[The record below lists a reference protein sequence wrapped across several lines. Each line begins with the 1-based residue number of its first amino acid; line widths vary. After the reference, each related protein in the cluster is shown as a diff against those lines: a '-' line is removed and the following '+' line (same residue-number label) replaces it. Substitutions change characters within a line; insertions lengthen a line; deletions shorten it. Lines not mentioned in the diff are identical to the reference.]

1 MSHDGIASQPSTTA
15 MSLARRR
22 RLPGTREAGKHQQPL
37 CCLLPRRRRHAL
49 LVPACKR
56 TGSQGSEAR
65 SSPMSKH
72 RRLQILGAL
81 AFSSRTKVDHDITF
95 DDAGEGSEATSR
107 RRSAV
112 QDSSLSGFASSI
124 LRRVRRAWFFGG
136 GDPSSTTVPPTEAPE
151 VTSTQSSPAQYTRS
165 SRNSDDDGFE
175 ASGDGVGDDED
186 AEDVSSTTH
195 SGAGYPSFDVDR
207 KFIGSPH
214 VPDGSGRPTKTT
226 HDEQPPAGSS
236 AMFRSSLRI
245 LNQPF
250 NTNLVRTDSEAFK
263 QLSAELKLSLGRALA
278 RYLRPP
284 HNVASVDVLRF
295 APAPETG
302 ALTVTCD
309 VKLPRADPRALQR
322 AIRSVLDGGRI
333 GRFLVSGS
341 ESTFTQLGV
350 PTPHPGGI
358 HCGALQFACDNNRRC
373 VETSRRCDGHRDCN
387 DGYDEENCVE
397 QGPEGP
403 PHHGFECK
411 PDQFVC
417 DGRRCLEKFQKCD
430 GRRDCVDETDEQ
442 DCPPRAVPPHHTDGF
457 QCSPDQFVCDGRR
470 CVHSAGKCDGRPD
483 CADGTDEQDC
493 PSREVTIHHEG
504 VQCGPNQFVCDG
516 RRCVDASSKCNG
528 HPDCADGTDEHD
540 CPSKEVTTHHEG
552 SHCGPNQFACDGL
565 RCVDLSGRC
574 DGHPDCADGTDERD
588 CPSREVPTHREGAH
602 CGPNQFVCDSRRCV
616 DASGKCDGHP
626 DCADGTDERDCP
638 SREVPTHHEGAH
650 CGPNQFVCD
659 SRRCVDASGKCDGRP
674 DCADGTDEHDCPSK
688 EVPTQHEGSHCGA
701 NQFVC
706 DGRRC
711 VDASGKCDGHPDC
724 ADGTDEHDC
733 PSSEVSPPH
742 GEGVQCE
749 HNQFICDGRRC
760 VDVSK
765 RCDGHPDCADG
776 ADENDCPSTEV
787 HPLHGDG
794 FQCGPHQFVCDH
806 RRCVDL
812 SRKCDSRP
820 DCLDGTDEHDCPSIE
835 AFPRHSEE
843 ILCGLDQFICD
854 GRRCIDTSRRCDG
867 HLDCADGTDELG
879 CPREGVPTHAPG
891 FQCRPDQFVCDGRR
905 CVDSSGRCDGKPDC
919 ADGTDEHDCPPRE
932 VHSLCGP
939 GHFICDDRRCVPLS
953 GKCNG
958 HRDCADG
965 SDEQGCAKEE
975 SDGGKEG
982 FQCGHHQFV
991 CDGRRCVDHSGKCDG
1006 RHDCADGSDER
1017 NCPGVPGGDKV
1028 MNASRSLC
1036 NSTEFRCRD
1045 GTCIPLSYVCDEE
1058 VDCKDGS
1065 DELCDIT
1072 RDCEPN
1078 QFKCDGG
1085 RKCVDSSRKCD
1096 GHYDCADRTDEEGCT
1111 PHPGGQSCRQG
1122 QFRCQNG
1129 ICIKME
1135 RRCDG
1140 YHDCQDRSDEL
1151 DCPGVCR
1158 PSEFRCH
1165 NGMCIPERARC
1176 DGRRDCPDG
1185 SDESQCAPS
1194 CRADQIRCHG
1204 GGCLSISRRCDGV
1217 SDCPKGE
1224 DELSCGNGHACRPH
1238 EHKCLSGHCIDSRHK
1253 CNRVKDCPDGD
1264 DEHNCIIDSKPC
1276 RENEFRC
1283 QDGTCMPDY
1292 LRCNGHSDCRD
1303 SSDEADCHKHNFPQK
1318 LRFQCGNGVSIPSSN
1333 VCDGEYDCLDAS
1345 DEFCE
1350 CKDGEFQCGSG
1361 KCIDI
1366 RKKCDRRVDCED
1378 FSDEANCECQDSE
1391 FRCGDG
1397 KCIEGR
1403 RRCDGTADCRDYS
1416 DETSCACKDNEFR
1429 CGDGSCIDVR
1439 RKCDGTADCR
1449 DYSDERNCSCKA
1461 NEFRCGDGACIDKSR
1476 QCDRTPDC
1484 RDHSDEYNCPIPGCS
1499 ALQFRCGDGRCIDI
1513 SRKCDGRVDC
1523 PDFSDE
1529 ANCVSDACQSDEFKC
1544 KSGEC
1549 IRLSGKCNRRR
1560 DCADGSD
1567 EENCCTADEFQCRT
1581 GECIAK
1587 SHRCDGQYTC
1597 RDGSDELECKSH
1609 LCRPSQFRCQS
1620 GLCINRDEFC
1630 DGVPHCP
1637 DRSDELNCWTC
1648 QPGQYVCA
1656 NAQCI
1661 ERSQRCD
1668 GRFDCTDFS
1677 DEADCAPDAGV
1688 NIKVYPERQTIRQ
1701 GQEVVFRCRDEG
1713 TRRSQVKWTRSDDSP
1728 LPPQSTDARG
1738 RLTMPN
1744 VQPDHGG
1751 VYLCKAVGVPAST
1764 SGAQRAAF
1772 LTVQPYTPP
1781 TPKPDRPLGACKHD
1795 EATCQNGKC
1804 VPRKYVC
1811 DGDYDCDDGSDENNC
1826 AQPSLCEPN
1835 EMQCDNK
1842 KCILKVYLCDGDD
1855 DCGDGTD
1862 ERSCRDNIPGSPC
1875 RMGEY
1880 QCLSGD
1886 QCIPKSFH
1894 CDGEFDC
1901 QDKSDEIGCSPP
1913 TITQS
1918 PPDVVNAMEG
1928 ETVNITCR
1936 AIGNPVPL
1944 INWRLNWGHIPPRPR
1959 VTTTSDGGFGTVTI
1973 RDVRQS
1979 DQGAWSCE
1987 AINSKQS
1994 VLATPD
2000 AILVVKSKGVCH
2012 PPLFNDKAQSSSE
2025 CLRCFCFGVSQ
2036 TCHSSSLNK
2045 ITIPLANEVSVATM
2059 SILPDGSYMD
2069 VTEKFRPNQNA
2080 VHSNPANREFKIDSQ
2095 VKTSEAPVHYYW
2107 SLPAEFLGNQINS
2120 YGGQLKYTFRYQAS
2134 SRPVQA
2140 ADIIIRGNGITLYHT
2155 LRQSYGPLRDNT
2167 IEVQFVEGE
2176 WHKDARHSAIGSPD
2190 TATRED
2196 IMLVLQNVEGIFIRA
2211 SFDSEL
2217 AESSVHGLEMDSAS
2231 YSSPKNP
2238 PASFVEQ
2245 CSCPTGYTG
2254 NSCENCGPG
2263 YIRRRSGPY
2272 LGECVQG
2279 VLPCNC
2285 NGHSN
2290 SCDQQTGRCLNCQHN
2305 TDGPSCETCKRG
2317 FYGDARRGTPT
2328 DCQPCPCPMV
2338 DVPGQFSPTCVLEAD
2353 GQVTC
2358 NSCPIGFEGRRCER
2372 CAPGYERYP
2381 PGSVDGSCHLKE
2393 CEPGQFQCGDGS
2405 CIDFRRRCDGHYD
2418 CNDYTDEQNC
2428 GAPQCDTAGSLS
2440 PQRSPS
2446 TGLCQCKPLVTG
2458 ASCDQCKANSFHL
2471 HPSSPLGCV
2480 ECFCMGITKSCS
2492 SSFYHREQEVLRF
2505 STSTEGVHLTT
2516 LDRAATIDRGLKL
2529 DPRSKELV
2537 YQDFTSH
2544 PRQSYYWQL
2553 PQRFLGDKV
2562 TSYGG
2567 FLNYTIRSG
2576 GTDRQSRSPDV
2587 QITGNKIIL
2596 IYRHPERLKLRFPQT
2611 VSIPMY
2617 ETSWIRADGLP
2628 ATREHFLM
2636 VLADLSSILVKA
2648 TLSEETDTASLVE
2661 ASLDI
2666 AVEYPTGQ
2674 ALAHAV
2680 EHCRCPIGYKGL
2692 SCEDCDAGY
2701 TRSGAGLYLGLCVPC
2716 FCNGHSSDCDPETGA
2731 CSNCQHNTQGEY
2743 CEECL
2748 PGFIGDATGGTPS
2761 DCEAVLVP
2769 SCRCDNRGSTR
2780 QECDARDNCPCKSN
2794 VQGKNCNRCKE
2805 GYFNLEASNQEGCSR
2820 CFCFGVTEQC
2830 SSSSYYRSEVKMLLQ
2845 DLRDPYAHNFQ
2856 LSNRYHSNIVTETII
2871 VNPSNN
2877 EVSYT
2882 AFPRDPAEKETLFW
2896 SLPAQFLG
2904 NKLTS
2909 YGGLLRYTQRF
2920 TADSD
2925 GETYSDADIQIT
2937 GNGVTI
2943 FYVNIP
2949 PLPPSETR
2957 TFEVTLREDKWQRVD
2972 SRGPTLAT
2980 REDIMKVLANVE
2992 VLLIR
2997 ASFNSRMHSS
3007 SLSDVSLST
3016 AVPLRSTG
3024 HAVAIEVEQCICPP
3038 GYNGLSCEE
3047 CAPGYIRDVSGPGL
3061 GRCTRCRCNGHS
3073 ESCDAATGNCVRCR
3087 HNTVGDYCQRCA
3099 DGFYGDATRGT
3110 PEDCKPCPCPHTM
3123 PSNQFSPTC
3132 FLDTDNKPTCNA
3144 CPPGY
3149 TGRNCEQCSP
3159 GYSGNPLQLGG
3170 RCEPSGGTTAPS
3182 LPTVSITPKN
3192 LEASLGASTS
3202 LTCSVSGPPLPVR
3215 FDWIH
3220 GTAPI
3225 NASSGLVIESV
3236 SSKISRLL
3244 VPALQTEHS
3253 GTYTCR
3259 AVWPTRSFQEVAF
3272 VHVWGGGGQSM
3283 RVQVEQPRIQRVPV
3297 GSTVT
3302 IRCTGYSQSKAP
3314 FSLVWTKES
3323 GSLPLRATEA
3333 SGILT
3338 VPDVRVEDN
3347 GTYVCT
3353 GSDVSSVAQDK
3364 AVLLVDGLDQKSA
3377 PRARIE
3383 PHFQEVNVGQPVEF
3397 RCLADGF
3404 PEPTVKWSGGR
3415 NGMVNPESTFIDG
3428 VFRIPAAR
3436 KSDEAEYFC
3445 TASNAMGTDNIRTVL
3460 FVKGDDSGAGEGP
3473 HLTIHP
3479 TSLEARKGETVRFDC
3494 RASGRPT
3501 PNITWSFS
3509 GGPMPDNANQ
3519 VGGVLTL
3526 LNVDEQNQGSYMC
3539 IASNRYGTAQGQA
3552 PLQLTTRRNIPSVHI
3567 EPERQT
3573 VRQGEDAKL
3582 RCIATGTPTPV
3593 IKFAKVGSN
3602 FTHRHIVQ
3610 DDTLTIEQTVV
3621 QDRGHYICLAENREG
3636 IARATAVLEV
3646 DRREVPLVEIYP
3658 KNIPPLHHGDTA
3670 FLQCRPIAGIPTPTV
3685 EWTRADGSPF
3695 TPSTELTGP
3704 GIIRFT
3710 KFSKGEEGTYVCSA
3724 ENAMGKVTAQ
3734 TTLKMQGTPFVRIL
3748 QQNPYAVRV
3757 GDQIRLDCIAEGDPK
3772 PAVTW
3777 ERIGQPITTYSNVD
3791 ELQGGTTT
3799 LFIRRVAPS
3808 DSGIYVCKATNY
3820 GGASE
3825 ERIEVSVEGN
3835 RHPHSIP
3842 RLVADDR
3849 VVTASLGKRA
3859 ELRCHIEGTSRPIQI
3874 VWSKV
3879 LPDGNL
3885 AELPSDNGIVHF
3897 ERVQASD
3904 AGVYACQGKE
3914 DGSAILD
3921 TRVTLALV
3929 APPRIQLNPT
3939 QQTVRP
3945 GHHVRIQC
3953 SAIGEPPITYHW
3965 SRQGGQLP
3973 PSTVQRDGILEF
3985 RGISV
3990 TDAGRYICTAANA
4003 AGEAEGVA
4011 DVRVTE
4017 GVEIGSLR
4025 KEETAFVGSN
4035 IELRCPLT
4043 GSPERIEW
4051 TKDAHALPPNAREV
4065 NGELWIKDVQ
4075 QSNEGRYICNAMTGD
4090 RLISRDFVILHVRD
4104 VPSVSVRIR
4113 ANKEVVHMGDSLD
4126 LHCVVTGDGAASVKW
4141 TKLAADDRFAE
4152 NVRVHGAFLSVNGV
4166 RPENGGVY
4174 RCSID
4179 SPAGTLNDDYV
4190 LAIEETPTVPPNE
4203 VETRTIP
4210 YGSTVVLDCRHNLEP
4225 PVAYSWTRDN
4235 GDVPHKAL
4243 PRDSTLVVPDV
4254 RASDAGTYICTAKNE
4269 RTTLEVPTILVV
4281 TGLLPRFT
4289 QAPLS
4294 YMKLPTIVNAYM
4306 GFEVQITFKP
4316 EKDHGLL
4323 LYNGQQED
4331 GSGDFISVGLTNGYV
4346 EFRFELGSGVGYLR
4360 SHRPVQMDTW
4370 HTVQISREK
4379 KDAKLNVDDQSEVT
4393 GTSQGRMMGLDLTQ
4407 PLFVGSVPSFDKIS
4421 RDNGYNI
4428 GFVGCV
4434 SEIKFGSR
4442 TLDLVKDSEQ
4452 VGTTPCETCSLNP
4465 CLHDGVC
4472 QEAPTEAGYRCICPP
4487 GFSGRD
4493 CEKVGEACYPGICG
4507 EGRCV
4512 NRPTGGLDCY
4522 CPFGRTGLR
4531 CEKEVSI
4538 VEPAFADDA
4547 FVAYP
4552 TPKSS
4557 QSSLKVNMKI
4567 KPNNLDDCLLV
4578 YCAQYPDQ
4586 KGDFTSIGIHNGSVE
4601 FRFDTGSGPAIIR
4614 HPERLRANEWITLSA
4629 SRHAQNGELVVN
4641 DGHRE
4646 VGRSPGHTQ
4655 GVNLNTPMYVGGVD
4669 KTKVKVHP
4677 DAGVSHGFE
4686 GCVAH
4691 IEVNDASVDL
4701 IGAVVDAANVDDCGG
4716 RAPCEKNPCQNHGI
4730 CRERGPKAD
4739 DFECFCK
4746 AGYSGR
4752 TCENQDDFCLKI
4764 NPCHNNAECVGL
4776 ANSYRCNCPK
4786 GYKGPNC
4793 ETETTFD
4800 ECASFHGDGWVA
4812 LSRDRLAH
4820 TASNVSEV
4828 IRLSFLAKDRDGILL
4843 FQGQPRGIDA
4853 KGQDYLSLAL
4863 VNGYLEFSYEMGSG
4877 PAEIVSGERVDDGQ
4891 LHAVE
4896 LRRTGKWGSLK
4907 IDNKEVHGES
4917 LGLLVM
4923 LNTKSD
4929 IFIGGAPE
4937 PREMTAER
4945 YHKGF
4950 VGSILNVQI
4959 QDSGVLNL
4967 YDDSISSANADQCEE
4982 HVGSGDYFMHF
4993 GTSNK

>member
-1 MSHDGIASQPSTTA
+1 MASHR
-15 MSLARRR
+15 SLLLA
-22 RLPGTREAGKHQQPL
+22 LCLFAAVACLAPGKQ
-37 CCLLPRRRRHAL
+37 
-49 LVPACKR
+49 
-56 TGSQGSEAR
+56 
-65 SSPMSKH
+65 
-72 RRLQILGAL
+72 
-81 AFSSRTKVDHDITF
+81 VDPDITF
-95 DDAGEGSEATSR
+95 DDVGDHDDHEATFR
-107 RRSAV
+107 RRSAGP
-112 QDSSLSGFASSI
+112 DSGLSGFASSI
-124 LRRVRRAWFFGG
+124 LRRVRRAWLFGFG
-136 GDPSSTTVPPTEAPE
+136 AGQTKTASSPDAPGESSTPV
-151 VTSTQSSPAQYTRS
+151 VQSTTTPQYTTRRF
-165 SRNSDDDGFE
+165 SRQLDDDFE
-175 ASGDGVGDDED
+175 YPGSGDGNGDDED
-186 AEDVSSTTH
+186 QEDVSSATH
-195 SGAGYPSFDVDR
+195 SGAGYPS
-207 KFIGSPH
+207 S
-214 VPDGSGRPTKTT
+214 DGDSGRPPVLDGRPTKTT
-226 HDEQPPAGSS
+226 HAQLPPVGSS
-236 AMFRSSLRI
+236 PMFRSSVLI

-250 NTNLVRTDSEAFK
+250 DANLVRQESEAFK
-263 QLSAELKLSLGRALA
+263 QLSGEFELMLSQSLA
-278 RYLRPP
+278 RLLRPP
-284 HNVASVDVLRF
+284 HNVASVQVLRF
-295 APAPETG
+295 APAAQPG

-309 VKLPRADPRALQR
+309 IKLPRADPKELQR
-322 AIRSVLDGGRI
+322 AIRSVLDGGRL
-333 GRFLVSGS
+333 GNFELSS
-341 ESTFTQLGV
+341 QHSTFTQLGV

-358 HCGALQFACDNNRRC
+358 HCGADMFACDDNRRC
-373 VETSRRCDGHRDCN
+373 VEMSRRCDGHRDCN
-387 DGYDEENCVE
+387 DGYDEENCVHPSS
-397 QGPEGP
+397 QGTQ
-403 PHHGFECK
+403 HHGFQCK
-411 PDQFVC
+411 PDQFLC
-417 DGRRCLEKFQKCD
+417 DGRRCIEKSQLCN
-430 GRRDCVDETDEQ
+430 GQRDCFDETDEQ
-442 DCPPRAVPPHHTDGF
+442 DCSSREVPLHHTDGF
-457 QCSPDQFVCDGRR
+457 QCSSDQFACDGHRCVPSASKCNGRLECADGTDEQDCQSGEVPTHEVHCGPNQFLCDGRR
-470 CVHSAGKCDGRPD
+470 CVNASGKCDGRRD

-493 PSREVTIHHEG
+493 
-504 VQCGPNQFVCDG
+504 Q
-516 RRCVDASSKCNG
+516 
-528 HPDCADGTDEHD
+528 
-540 CPSKEVTTHHEG
+540 
-552 SHCGPNQFACDGL
+552 
-565 RCVDLSGRC
+565 SG
-574 DGHPDCADGTDERD
+574 
-588 CPSREVPTHREGAH
+588 EVPT
-602 CGPNQFVCDSRRCV
+602 
-616 DASGKCDGHP
+616 
-626 DCADGTDERDCP
+626 
-638 SREVPTHHEGAH
+638 HEGAH
-650 CGPNQFVCD
+650 CGPNQFLCD
-659 SRRCVDASGKCDGRP
+659 GRRCVNASGKCDGRRDCADGTDEQDCQSGEVPTHEGAHCGPNQFLCDGRRCVGASGKCDGRP
-674 DCADGTDEHDCPSK
+674 DCADGTDEHDCPTS
-688 EVPTQHEGSHCGA
+688 EVPSLCAPGH
-701 NQFVC
+701 FVC
-706 DGRRC
+706 D
-711 VDASGKCDGHPDC
+711 S
-724 ADGTDEHDC
+724 
-733 PSSEVSPPH
+733 
-742 GEGVQCE
+742 
-749 HNQFICDGRRC
+749 
-760 VDVSK
+760 
-765 RCDGHPDCADG
+765 
-776 ADENDCPSTEV
+776 
-787 HPLHGDG
+787 
-794 FQCGPHQFVCDH
+794 
-806 RRCVDL
+806 
-812 SRKCDSRP
+812 
-820 DCLDGTDEHDCPSIE
+820 
-835 AFPRHSEE
+835 
-843 ILCGLDQFICD
+843 
-854 GRRCIDTSRRCDG
+854 
-867 HLDCADGTDELG
+867 
-879 CPREGVPTHAPG
+879 
-891 FQCRPDQFVCDGRR
+891 
-905 CVDSSGRCDGKPDC
+905 
-919 ADGTDEHDCPPRE
+919 
-932 VHSLCGP
+932 
-939 GHFICDDRRCVPLS
+939 RRCVPLS

-965 SDEQGCAKEE
+965 SDEQDCAKQ
-975 SDGGKEG
+975 DGGSH
-982 FQCGHHQFV
+982 CGPHQFV
-991 CDGRRCVDHSGKCDG
+991 CDGRRCVDKDRKCDG
-1006 RHDCADGSDER
+1006 RPDCSDESDER
-1017 NCPGVPGGDKV
+1017 DCPGADKV
-1028 MNASRSLC
+1028 LSASGSLC
-1036 NSTEFRCRD
+1036 NSTMFRCGD
-1045 GTCIPLSYVCDEE
+1045 GTCIPLSYACDEE
-1058 VDCKDGS
+1058 VDCNDGS
-1065 DELCDIT
+1065 DERCDECQP
-1072 RDCEPN
+1072 D

-1085 RKCVDSSRKCD
+1085 RTCVDSARRCD
-1096 GHYDCADRTDEEGCT
+1096 GHYDCADRTDEQGCP
-1111 PHPGGQSCRQG
+1111 PHQPGGQSPPAVDDCTADEFRCSSGKCIAQALVCNGRRDCTDNSDESDCPCRQG
-1122 QFRCQNG
+1122 QFRCGNG
-1129 ICIKME
+1129 NCIKMA

-1151 DCPGVCR
+1151 DCPNVCR
-1158 PSEFRCH
+1158 PGQFRCH
-1165 NGMCIPERARC
+1165 SGTCISERARC

-1185 SDESQCAPS
+1185 SDESQCAHS
-1194 CRADQIRCHG
+1194 CRADQIRCQG
-1204 GGCLSISRRCDGV
+1204 GGCLSVSRRCDGV
-1217 SDCPKGE
+1217 SDCPNGE
-1224 DELSCGNGHACRPH
+1224 DELSCGNGHVCQSH
-1238 EHKCLSGHCIDSRHK
+1238 EYKCSSGHCIDSRQK
-1253 CNRVKDCPDGD
+1253 CNQIKDCPDGD
-1264 DEHNCIIDSKPC
+1264 DEDNCVVDIQPC
-1276 RENEFRC
+1276 RKHEFQC
-1283 QDGTCMPDY
+1283 QDGTCLPDH
-1292 LRCNGHSDCRD
+1292 LRCNGRSECRD
-1303 SSDEADCHKHNFPQK
+1303 SSDEENCHQKTSASQKQCNVLGFLCLADN
-1318 LRFQCGNGVSIPSSN
+1318 QCIYPSN
-1333 VCDGEYDCLDAS
+1333 VCDGEYDCSDGADEQCDQKTSAS
-1345 DEFCE
+1345 LKQCNVLGFLCLADNQCIYPSNVCDGEYDCSDGADEQCE
-1350 CKDGEFQCGSG
+1350 CKENEFQCGNG

-1366 RKKCDRRVDCED
+1366 QKKCDRRVDCHD
-1378 FSDEANCECQDSE
+1378 FSDEANCECQDDE

-1449 DYSDERNCSCKA
+1449 DYADERNCSCKA

-1484 RDHSDEYNCPIPGCS
+1484 RDHTDEHNCPISGCPPS
-1499 ALQFRCGDGRCIDI
+1499 QFRCGDGRCIDI
-1513 SRKCDGRVDC
+1513 SRKCDDRVDC

-1529 ANCVSDACQSDEFKC
+1529 ANCVSDACRADEFKC
-1544 KSGEC
+1544 KSGQC
-1549 IRLSGKCNRRR
+1549 IRLSGKCNRRK
-1560 DCADGSD
+1560 DCYDGSD
-1567 EENCCTADEFQCRT
+1567 EEDCCTAEEFQCRS
-1581 GECIAK
+1581 GECVSR
-1587 SHRCDGQYTC
+1587 SHRCDGQYQCT
-1597 RDGSDELECKSH
+1597 DGSDELECRGCGHSEFGCGDGKCVEDLLRCDGYYDCEDFSDEQNCESH

-1620 GLCINRDEFC
+1620 GLCIDRDEYC

-1648 QPGQYVCA
+1648 HPGQYVCA

-1677 DEADCAPDAGV
+1677 DEADCDPDAGV
-1688 NIKVYPERQTIRQ
+1688 NIKVYPERQTIKQ

-1713 TRRSQVKWTRSDDSP
+1713 TRRSQVKWTRPDDSP

-1744 VQPDHGG
+1744 VQLEHGG
-1751 VYLCKAVGVPAST
+1751 VYLCKAVGVQAST
-1764 SGAQRAAF
+1764 SGAQKAAF

-1781 TPKPDRPLGACKHD
+1781 TPKLERPLGACKHD

-1811 DGDYDCDDGSDENNC
+1811 DGDYDCDDGSDEKNC

-1880 QCLSGD
+1880 QCRSGD

-1918 PPDVVNAMEG
+1918 PPEVVNAMEG

-1959 VTTTSDGGFGTVTI
+1959 VSTTSDDGFGTVTI
-1973 RDVRQS
+1973 RDVRLS

-2000 AILVVKSKGVCH
+2000 AILVVKNKGVCH
-2012 PPLFNDKAQSSSE
+2012 PPLFNDKAQTSSE

-2080 VHSNPANREFKIDSQ
+2080 VRSNPASREFKIDSQ

-2120 YGGQLKYTFRYQAS
+2120 YGGHLKYAFRYQAS

-2155 LRQSYGPLRDNT
+2155 LKQSYGPLRDNS
-2167 IEVQFVEGE
+2167 IEVPFVEGE

-2196 IMLVLQNVEGIFIRA
+2196 IMLVLQNVEGIFVRA

-2217 AESSVHGLEMDSAS
+2217 AESSIHGLEMDSAS

-2238 PASFVEQ
+2238 PASSVEQ
-2245 CSCPTGYTG
+2245 CACPTGYTG
-2254 NSCENCGPG
+2254 NSCENCAPG

-2305 TDGPSCETCKRG
+2305 TDGPSCEMCKRG
-2317 FYGDARRGTPT
+2317 FYGDARRGTPS

-2393 CEPGQFQCGDGS
+2393 CDPGQFQCGDGS
-2405 CIDFRRRCDGHYD
+2405 CINYRRRCDGHYD
-2418 CNDYTDEQNC
+2418 CNDYTDEQNCACGYNQFRCPDGTCLSVHKRCDGKADCIDMSDESNC

-2480 ECFCMGITKSCS
+2480 ECFCMGITKSCT

-2516 LDRAATIDRGLKL
+2516 LDRATTIDRGLKL

-2537 YQDFTSH
+2537 YQDFASH

-2567 FLNYTIRSG
+2567 LLNYTIRSD

-2617 ETSWIRADGLP
+2617 ESSWIRADGLP

-2674 ALAHAV
+2674 ALANAV

-2780 QECDARDNCPCKSN
+2780 QECDARDNCPCKNN

-2805 GYFNLEASNQEGCSR
+2805 GYFNLEASNPEGCSR

-2830 SSSSYYRSEVKMLLQ
+2830 SSSSYYRSEVRMLLQ

-2856 LSNRYHSNIVTETII
+2856 LSNRYHSNIITDTIV

-2877 EVSYT
+2877 EVSYSS
-2882 AFPRDPAEKETLFW
+2882 FPRDPAEKETLFW

-2904 NKLTS
+2904 NKLAS
-2909 YGGLLRYTQRF
+2909 YGGGLRYTQRF

-2925 GETYSDADIQIT
+2925 GETYSDADVQIT

-2949 PLPPSETR
+2949 PLPPSEMR
-2957 TFEVTLREDKWQRVD
+2957 TFEILLREDKWQRVD
-2972 SRGPTLAT
+2972 SRGPTVAT

-2997 ASFNSRMHSS
+2997 ASFSSRMRSS

-3016 AVPLRSTG
+3016 AVPLRSAG
-3024 HAVAIEVEQCICPP
+3024 HAVAVEVEQCICPP

-3073 ESCDAATGNCVRCR
+3073 ESCDAASGNCVRCR

-3149 TGRNCEQCSP
+3149 TGRNCEQCAP

-3182 LPTVSITPKN
+3182 SVSTVSIIPKS
-3192 LEASLGASTS
+3192 LEASLGTS
-3202 LTCSVSGPPLPVR
+3202 ATLTCSVSGPRLPMR

-3220 GTAPI
+3220 GTTPV
-3225 NASSGLVIESV
+3225 NASAGWVIQSV
-3236 SSKISRLL
+3236 SSQISSLSVL
-3244 VPALQTEHS
+3244 ALSTEHN

-3272 VHVWGGGGQSM
+3272 IHVRGGGGQSM
-3283 RVQVEQPRIQRVPV
+3283 KVQVEQPRIQRVPV

-3314 FSLVWTKES
+3314 FSLVWTKEF

-3364 AVLLVDGLDQKSA
+3364 AILLVDGLDQKSA

-3383 PHFQEVNVGQPVEF
+3383 PHFQEVNVGEPVEF

-3404 PEPTVKWSGGR
+3404 PKPTVAWSGGR
-3415 NGMVNPESTFIDG
+3415 NGNLNPEHTIIDG

-3445 TASNAMGTDNIRTVL
+3445 TASNEMGTDNIRTVL
-3460 FVKGDDSGAGEGP
+3460 FVKGETMAAIVSEDDSGAGEGP
-3473 HLTIHP
+3473 HLTIQP
-3479 TSLEARKGETVRFDC
+3479 TSIEARKGETVHLEC

-3509 GGPMPDNANQ
+3509 GGPMPDNVNQ
-3519 VGGVLTL
+3519 VGGRLTM

-3539 IASNRYGTAQGQA
+3539 VASNHYGTAQGQA

-3602 FTHRHIVQ
+3602 LTHRHIVE
-3610 DDTLTIEQTVV
+3610 DYILTIEQTVV

-3658 KNIPPLHHGDTA
+3658 KHIPPLHHGDTA
-3670 FLQCRPIAGIPTPTV
+3670 FLQCRPTAGIPTPTV

-3695 TPSTELTGP
+3695 TPSTELAGP

-3710 KFSKGEEGTYVCSA
+3710 RFSKDEEGTYVCSA

-3734 TTLKMQGTPFVRIL
+3734 TVLKLQGSPFVRIL

-3757 GDQIRLDCIAEGDPK
+3757 GDQIRLDCIAEGDPR
-3772 PAVTW
+3772 PTVTW
-3777 ERIGQPITTYSNVD
+3777 ERIGQPITTYSNIE

-3808 DSGIYVCKATNY
+3808 DSGIYVCKAANH
-3820 GGASE
+3820 GGLSE
-3825 ERIEVSVEGN
+3825 ERIEVTVEGN
-3835 RHPHSIP
+3835 RHSHSIP
-3842 RLVADDR
+3842 RLVADDK
-3849 VVTASLGKRA
+3849 VVTASIGKSA
-3859 ELRCHIEGTSRPIQI
+3859 ELRCHIEGTSRALQI

-3885 AELPSDNGIVHF
+3885 GEVPSDNGIVHF

-3914 DGSAILD
+3914 DGATILD

-3929 APPRIQLNPT
+3929 GVWSKAPPRIQLNPT

-3945 GHHVRIQC
+3945 GHHVYIQC

-3965 SRQGGQLP
+3965 TRQGGQLP
-3973 PSTVQRDGILEF
+3973 PSTVHRDGLLEF
-3985 RGISV
+3985 RGISI

-4003 AGEAEGVA
+4003 AGQAEGVA

-4043 GSPERIEW
+4043 GSPERIQW
-4051 TKDAHALPPNAREV
+4051 TKDTHAFLPPNAREV

-4090 RLISRDFVILHVRD
+4090 RLISRDYVILHVRD
-4104 VPSVSVRIR
+4104 VPSISVRIR

-4126 LHCVVTGDGAASVKW
+4126 LHCVVTGDGATSVKW
-4141 TKLAADDRFAE
+4141 TKLAADDHFAE
-4152 NVRVHGAFLSVNGV
+4152 NVRVRGAVLSVNGV

-4235 GDVPHKAL
+4235 GDIPHKAL

-4254 RASDAGTYICTAKNE
+4254 RASDAGTYICTAKSE

-4316 EKDHGLL
+4316 EQDHGLL

-4331 GSGDFISVGLTNGYV
+4331 GSGDFISVGLTKGYV

-4360 SHRPVQMDTW
+4360 SHQPVQMDTW
-4370 HTVQISREK
+4370 HTVQISRTK
-4379 KDAKLNVDDQSEVT
+4379 KDAKLTVDDQSEVT

-4512 NRPTGGLDCY
+4512 NRPSGGFDCY

-4547 FVAYP
+4547 FAAYP
-4552 TPKSS
+4552 TPKNS

-4586 KGDFTSIGIHNGSVE
+4586 KGDFTSIGIRNGSVE

-4646 VGRSPGHTQ
+4646 MGRSPGHTQ

-4669 KTKVKVHP
+4669 KTKVKVNP

-4691 IEVNDASVDL
+4691 IEVNDVSVDL
-4701 IGAVVDAANVDDCGG
+4701 VGAVVDAANVDDCGG

-4746 AGYSGR
+4746 AGFSGR
-4752 TCENQDDFCLKI
+4752 TCENQDDFCQKI
-4764 NPCHNNAECVGL
+4764 NPCQNNAECVGL

-4793 ETETTFD
+4793 ESETIFD
-4800 ECASFHGDGWVA
+4800 ECADFHGDGWIA
-4812 LSRDRLAH
+4812 LSRDRLTHA
-4820 TASNVSEV
+4820 ASNVSEV
-4828 IRLSFLAKDRDGILL
+4828 IRLSFLTKHHEGLLL
-4843 FQGQPRGIDA
+4843 FQGQPRGVDA
-4853 KGQDYLSLAL
+4853 KGQDYISLGL
-4863 VNGYLEFSYEMGSG
+4863 KNGYLEFSYEMGGG
-4877 PAEIVSGERVDDGQ
+4877 PAEIVSEERVDDGRM
-4891 LHAVE
+4891 HTVE
-4896 LRRTGKWGSLK
+4896 LRRTGKRGTLK
-4907 IDNKEVHGES
+4907 VDTKEVHGES

-4945 YHKGF
+4945 YLKGF
-4950 VGSILNVQI
+4950 TGSIMNVQI
-4959 QDSGVLNL
+4959 QDSGVLSL
-4967 YDDSISSANADQCEE
+4967 YSDSISSANADQCED
-4982 HVGSGDYFMHF
+4982 HVGSGDYFVHF

>member
-1 MSHDGIASQPSTTA
+1 MASHR
-15 MSLARRR
+15 SLLLA
-22 RLPGTREAGKHQQPL
+22 LCLFAAVACLAPGKQ
-37 CCLLPRRRRHAL
+37 
-49 LVPACKR
+49 
-56 TGSQGSEAR
+56 
-65 SSPMSKH
+65 
-72 RRLQILGAL
+72 
-81 AFSSRTKVDHDITF
+81 VDPDITF
-95 DDAGEGSEATSR
+95 DDVGDHDDHEATFR
-107 RRSAV
+107 RRSAGP
-112 QDSSLSGFASSI
+112 DSGLSGFASSI
-124 LRRVRRAWFFGG
+124 LRRVRRAWLFGFG
-136 GDPSSTTVPPTEAPE
+136 AGQTKTASSPDAPGESSTPV
-151 VTSTQSSPAQYTRS
+151 VQSTTTPQYTTRRF
-165 SRNSDDDGFE
+165 SRQLDDDFE
-175 ASGDGVGDDED
+175 YPGSGDGNGDDED
-186 AEDVSSTTH
+186 QEDVSSATH
-195 SGAGYPSFDVDR
+195 SGAGYPS
-207 KFIGSPH
+207 S
-214 VPDGSGRPTKTT
+214 DGDSGRPPVLDGRPTKTT
-226 HDEQPPAGSS
+226 HAQLPPVGSS
-236 AMFRSSLRI
+236 PMFRSSVLI

-250 NTNLVRTDSEAFK
+250 DANLVRQESEAFK
-263 QLSAELKLSLGRALA
+263 QLSGEFELMLSQSLA
-278 RYLRPP
+278 RLLRPP
-284 HNVASVDVLRF
+284 HNVASVQVLRF
-295 APAPETG
+295 APAAQPG

-309 VKLPRADPRALQR
+309 IKLPRADPKELQR
-322 AIRSVLDGGRI
+322 AIRSVLDGGRL
-333 GRFLVSGS
+333 GNFELSS
-341 ESTFTQLGV
+341 QHSTFTQLGV

-358 HCGALQFACDNNRRC
+358 HCGADMFACDDNRRC
-373 VETSRRCDGHRDCN
+373 VEMSRRCDGHRDCN
-387 DGYDEENCVE
+387 DGYDEENCVHPSS
-397 QGPEGP
+397 QGTQ
-403 PHHGFECK
+403 HHGFQCK
-411 PDQFVC
+411 PDQFLC
-417 DGRRCLEKFQKCD
+417 DGRRCIEKSQLCN
-430 GRRDCVDETDEQ
+430 GQRDCFDETDEQ
-442 DCPPRAVPPHHTDGF
+442 DCSSREVPLHHTDGF
-457 QCSPDQFVCDGRR
+457 QCSSDQFACDGHRCVPSASKCNGRLECADGTDEQDCQSGEVPTHEVHCGPNQFLCDGRR
-470 CVHSAGKCDGRPD
+470 CVNASGKCDGRRD

-493 PSREVTIHHEG
+493 
-504 VQCGPNQFVCDG
+504 Q
-516 RRCVDASSKCNG
+516 
-528 HPDCADGTDEHD
+528 
-540 CPSKEVTTHHEG
+540 
-552 SHCGPNQFACDGL
+552 
-565 RCVDLSGRC
+565 SG
-574 DGHPDCADGTDERD
+574 
-588 CPSREVPTHREGAH
+588 EVPT
-602 CGPNQFVCDSRRCV
+602 
-616 DASGKCDGHP
+616 
-626 DCADGTDERDCP
+626 
-638 SREVPTHHEGAH
+638 HEGAH
-650 CGPNQFVCD
+650 CGPNQFLCD
-659 SRRCVDASGKCDGRP
+659 GRRCVNASGKCDGRRDCADGTDEQDCQSGEVPTHEGAHCGPNQFLCDGRRCVGASGKCDGRP
-674 DCADGTDEHDCPSK
+674 DCADGTDEHDCPTS
-688 EVPTQHEGSHCGA
+688 EGGSHCG
-701 NQFVC
+701 
-706 DGRRC
+706 
-711 VDASGKCDGHPDC
+711 P
-724 ADGTDEHDC
+724 
-733 PSSEVSPPH
+733 
-742 GEGVQCE
+742 
-749 HNQFICDGRRC
+749 
-760 VDVSK
+760 
-765 RCDGHPDCADG
+765 
-776 ADENDCPSTEV
+776 
-787 HPLHGDG
+787 
-794 FQCGPHQFVCDH
+794 
-806 RRCVDL
+806 
-812 SRKCDSRP
+812 
-820 DCLDGTDEHDCPSIE
+820 
-835 AFPRHSEE
+835 
-843 ILCGLDQFICD
+843 
-854 GRRCIDTSRRCDG
+854 
-867 HLDCADGTDELG
+867 
-879 CPREGVPTHAPG
+879 
-891 FQCRPDQFVCDGRR
+891 
-905 CVDSSGRCDGKPDC
+905 
-919 ADGTDEHDCPPRE
+919 
-932 VHSLCGP
+932 
-939 GHFICDDRRCVPLS
+939 
-953 GKCNG
+953 
-958 HRDCADG
+958 
-965 SDEQGCAKEE
+965 
-975 SDGGKEG
+975 
-982 FQCGHHQFV
+982 HQFV
-991 CDGRRCVDHSGKCDG
+991 CDGRRCVDKDRKCDG
-1006 RHDCADGSDER
+1006 RPDCSDESDER
-1017 NCPGVPGGDKV
+1017 DCPG
-1028 MNASRSLC
+1028 A
-1036 NSTEFRCRD
+1036 
-1045 GTCIPLSYVCDEE
+1045 DECQP
-1058 VDCKDGS
+1058 D
-1065 DELCDIT
+1065 
-1072 RDCEPN
+1072 

-1085 RKCVDSSRKCD
+1085 RTCVDSARRCD
-1096 GHYDCADRTDEEGCT
+1096 GHYDCADRTDEQGCP
-1111 PHPGGQSCRQG
+1111 PHQPGGQSPPAVDDCTADEFRCSSGKCIAQALVCNGRRDCTDNSDESDCPCRQG
-1122 QFRCQNG
+1122 QFRCGNG
-1129 ICIKME
+1129 NCIKMA

-1151 DCPGVCR
+1151 DCPNVCR
-1158 PSEFRCH
+1158 PGQFRCH
-1165 NGMCIPERARC
+1165 SGTCISERARC

-1185 SDESQCAPS
+1185 SDESQCAHS
-1194 CRADQIRCHG
+1194 CRADQIRCQG
-1204 GGCLSISRRCDGV
+1204 GGCLSVSRRCDGV
-1217 SDCPKGE
+1217 SDCPNGE
-1224 DELSCGNGHACRPH
+1224 DELSCGNGHVCQSH
-1238 EHKCLSGHCIDSRHK
+1238 EYKCSSGHCIDSRQK
-1253 CNRVKDCPDGD
+1253 CNQIKDCPDGD
-1264 DEHNCIIDSKPC
+1264 DEDNCVVDIQPC
-1276 RENEFRC
+1276 RKHEFQC
-1283 QDGTCMPDY
+1283 QDGTCLPDH
-1292 LRCNGHSDCRD
+1292 LRCNGRSECRD
-1303 SSDEADCHKHNFPQK
+1303 SSDEENCHQKTSASQKQCNVLGFLCLADN
-1318 LRFQCGNGVSIPSSN
+1318 QCIYPSN
-1333 VCDGEYDCLDAS
+1333 VCDGEYDCSDGADEQCDQKTSAS
-1345 DEFCE
+1345 LKQCNVLGFLCLADNQCIYPSNVCDGEYDCSDGADEQCE
-1350 CKDGEFQCGSG
+1350 CKENEFQCGNG

-1366 RKKCDRRVDCED
+1366 QKKCDRRVDCHD
-1378 FSDEANCECQDSE
+1378 FSDEANCECQDDE

-1449 DYSDERNCSCKA
+1449 DYADERNCSCKA

-1484 RDHSDEYNCPIPGCS
+1484 RDHTDEHNCPISGCPPS
-1499 ALQFRCGDGRCIDI
+1499 QFRCGDGRCIDI
-1513 SRKCDGRVDC
+1513 SRKCDDRVDC

-1529 ANCVSDACQSDEFKC
+1529 ANCVSDACRADEFKC
-1544 KSGEC
+1544 KSGQC
-1549 IRLSGKCNRRR
+1549 IRLSGKCNRRK
-1560 DCADGSD
+1560 DCYDGSD
-1567 EENCCTADEFQCRT
+1567 EEDCCTAEEFQCRS
-1581 GECIAK
+1581 GECVSR
-1587 SHRCDGQYTC
+1587 SHRCDGQYQCT
-1597 RDGSDELECKSH
+1597 DGSDELECRGCGHSEFGCGDGKCVEDLLRCDGYYDCEDFSDEQNCESH

-1620 GLCINRDEFC
+1620 GLCIDRDEYC

-1648 QPGQYVCA
+1648 HPGQYVCA

-1677 DEADCAPDAGV
+1677 DEADCDPDAGV
-1688 NIKVYPERQTIRQ
+1688 NIKVYPERQTIKQ

-1713 TRRSQVKWTRSDDSP
+1713 TRRSQVKWTRPDDSP

-1744 VQPDHGG
+1744 VQLEHGG
-1751 VYLCKAVGVPAST
+1751 VYLCKAVGVQAST
-1764 SGAQRAAF
+1764 SGAQKAAF

-1781 TPKPDRPLGACKHD
+1781 TPKLERPLGACKHD

-1811 DGDYDCDDGSDENNC
+1811 DGDYDCDDGSDEKNC

-1880 QCLSGD
+1880 QCRSGD

-1918 PPDVVNAMEG
+1918 PPEVVNAMEG

-1959 VTTTSDGGFGTVTI
+1959 VSTTSDDGFGTVTI
-1973 RDVRQS
+1973 RDVRLS

-2000 AILVVKSKGVCH
+2000 AILVVKNKGVCH
-2012 PPLFNDKAQSSSE
+2012 PPLFNDKAQTSSE

-2080 VHSNPANREFKIDSQ
+2080 VRSNPASREFKIDSQ

-2120 YGGQLKYTFRYQAS
+2120 YGGHLKYAFRYQAS

-2155 LRQSYGPLRDNT
+2155 LKQSYGPLRDNS
-2167 IEVQFVEGE
+2167 IEVPFVEGE

-2196 IMLVLQNVEGIFIRA
+2196 IMLVLQNVEGIFVRA

-2217 AESSVHGLEMDSAS
+2217 AESSIHGLEMDSAS

-2238 PASFVEQ
+2238 PASSVEQ
-2245 CSCPTGYTG
+2245 CACPTGYTG
-2254 NSCENCGPG
+2254 NSCENCAPG

-2305 TDGPSCETCKRG
+2305 TDGPSCEMCKRG
-2317 FYGDARRGTPT
+2317 FYGDARRGTPS

-2393 CEPGQFQCGDGS
+2393 CDPGQFQCGDGS
-2405 CIDFRRRCDGHYD
+2405 CINYRRRCDGHYD
-2418 CNDYTDEQNC
+2418 CNDYTDEQNCACGYNQFRCPDGTCLSVHKRCDGKADCIDMSDESNC

-2480 ECFCMGITKSCS
+2480 ECFCMGITKSCT

-2516 LDRAATIDRGLKL
+2516 LDRATTIDRGLKL

-2537 YQDFTSH
+2537 YQDFASH

-2567 FLNYTIRSG
+2567 LLNYTIRSD

-2617 ETSWIRADGLP
+2617 ESSWIRADGLP

-2674 ALAHAV
+2674 ALANAV

-2780 QECDARDNCPCKSN
+2780 QECDARDNCPCKNN

-2805 GYFNLEASNQEGCSR
+2805 GYFNLEASNPEGCSR

-2830 SSSSYYRSEVKMLLQ
+2830 SSSSYYRSEVRMLLQ

-2856 LSNRYHSNIVTETII
+2856 LSNRYHSNIITDTIV

-2877 EVSYT
+2877 EVSYSS
-2882 AFPRDPAEKETLFW
+2882 FPRDPAEKETLFW

-2904 NKLTS
+2904 NKLAS
-2909 YGGLLRYTQRF
+2909 YGGGLRYTQRF

-2925 GETYSDADIQIT
+2925 GETYSDADVQIT

-2949 PLPPSETR
+2949 PLPPSEMR
-2957 TFEVTLREDKWQRVD
+2957 TFEILLREDKWQRVD
-2972 SRGPTLAT
+2972 SRGPTVAT

-2997 ASFNSRMHSS
+2997 ASFSSRMRSS

-3016 AVPLRSTG
+3016 AVPLRSAG
-3024 HAVAIEVEQCICPP
+3024 HAVAVEVEQCICPP

-3073 ESCDAATGNCVRCR
+3073 ESCDAASGNCVRCR

-3149 TGRNCEQCSP
+3149 TGRNCEQCAP

-3182 LPTVSITPKN
+3182 SVSTVSIIPKS
-3192 LEASLGASTS
+3192 LEASLGTS
-3202 LTCSVSGPPLPVR
+3202 ATLTCSVSGPRLPMR

-3220 GTAPI
+3220 GTTPV
-3225 NASSGLVIESV
+3225 NASAGWVIQSV
-3236 SSKISRLL
+3236 SSQISSLSVL
-3244 VPALQTEHS
+3244 ALSTEHN

-3272 VHVWGGGGQSM
+3272 IHVRGGGGQSM
-3283 RVQVEQPRIQRVPV
+3283 KVQVEQPRIQRVPV

-3314 FSLVWTKES
+3314 FSLVWTKEF

-3364 AVLLVDGLDQKSA
+3364 AILLVDGLDQKSA

-3383 PHFQEVNVGQPVEF
+3383 PHFQEVNVGEPVEF

-3404 PEPTVKWSGGR
+3404 PKPTVAWSGGR
-3415 NGMVNPESTFIDG
+3415 NGNLNPEHTIIDG

-3445 TASNAMGTDNIRTVL
+3445 TASNEMGTDNIRTVL
-3460 FVKGDDSGAGEGP
+3460 FVKGETMAAIVSEDDSGAGEGP
-3473 HLTIHP
+3473 HLTIQP
-3479 TSLEARKGETVRFDC
+3479 TSIEARKGETVHLEC

-3509 GGPMPDNANQ
+3509 GGPMPDNVNQ
-3519 VGGVLTL
+3519 VGGRLTM

-3539 IASNRYGTAQGQA
+3539 VASNHYGTAQGQA

-3602 FTHRHIVQ
+3602 LTHRHIVE
-3610 DDTLTIEQTVV
+3610 DYILTIEQTVV

-3658 KNIPPLHHGDTA
+3658 KHIPPLHHGDTA
-3670 FLQCRPIAGIPTPTV
+3670 FLQCRPTAGIPTPTV

-3695 TPSTELTGP
+3695 TPSTELAGP

-3710 KFSKGEEGTYVCSA
+3710 RFSKDEEGTYVCSA

-3734 TTLKMQGTPFVRIL
+3734 TVLKLQGSPFVRIL

-3757 GDQIRLDCIAEGDPK
+3757 GDQIRLDCIAEGDPR
-3772 PAVTW
+3772 PTVTW
-3777 ERIGQPITTYSNVD
+3777 ERIGQPITTYSNIE

-3808 DSGIYVCKATNY
+3808 DSGIYVCKAANH
-3820 GGASE
+3820 GGLSE
-3825 ERIEVSVEGN
+3825 ERIEVTVEGN
-3835 RHPHSIP
+3835 RHSHSIP
-3842 RLVADDR
+3842 RLVADDK
-3849 VVTASLGKRA
+3849 VVTASIGKSA
-3859 ELRCHIEGTSRPIQI
+3859 ELRCHIEGTSRALQI

-3885 AELPSDNGIVHF
+3885 GEVPSDNGIVHF

-3914 DGSAILD
+3914 DGATILD

-3929 APPRIQLNPT
+3929 GVWSKAPPRIQLNPT

-3945 GHHVRIQC
+3945 GHHVYIQC

-3965 SRQGGQLP
+3965 TRQGGQLP
-3973 PSTVQRDGILEF
+3973 PSTVHRDGLLEF
-3985 RGISV
+3985 RGISI

-4003 AGEAEGVA
+4003 AGQAEGVA

-4043 GSPERIEW
+4043 GSPERIQW
-4051 TKDAHALPPNAREV
+4051 TKDTHAFLPPNAREV

-4090 RLISRDFVILHVRD
+4090 RLISRDYVILHVRD
-4104 VPSVSVRIR
+4104 VPSISVRIR

-4126 LHCVVTGDGAASVKW
+4126 LHCVVTGDGATSVKW
-4141 TKLAADDRFAE
+4141 TKLAADDHFAE
-4152 NVRVHGAFLSVNGV
+4152 NVRVRGAVLSVNGV

-4235 GDVPHKAL
+4235 GDIPHKAL

-4254 RASDAGTYICTAKNE
+4254 RASDAGTYICTAKSE

-4316 EKDHGLL
+4316 EQDHGLL

-4331 GSGDFISVGLTNGYV
+4331 GSGDFISVGLTKGYV

-4360 SHRPVQMDTW
+4360 SHQPVQMDTW
-4370 HTVQISREK
+4370 HTVQISRTK
-4379 KDAKLNVDDQSEVT
+4379 KDAKLTVDDQSEVT

-4512 NRPTGGLDCY
+4512 NRPSGGFDCY

-4547 FVAYP
+4547 FAAYP
-4552 TPKSS
+4552 TPKNS

-4586 KGDFTSIGIHNGSVE
+4586 KGDFTSIGIRNGSVE

-4646 VGRSPGHTQ
+4646 MGRSPGHTQ

-4669 KTKVKVHP
+4669 KTKVKVNP

-4691 IEVNDASVDL
+4691 IEVNDVSVDL
-4701 IGAVVDAANVDDCGG
+4701 VGAVVDAANVDDCGG

-4746 AGYSGR
+4746 AGFSGR
-4752 TCENQDDFCLKI
+4752 TCENQDDFCQKI
-4764 NPCHNNAECVGL
+4764 NPCQNNAECVGL

-4793 ETETTFD
+4793 ESETIFD
-4800 ECASFHGDGWVA
+4800 ECADFHGDGWIA
-4812 LSRDRLAH
+4812 LSRDRLTHA
-4820 TASNVSEV
+4820 ASNVSEV
-4828 IRLSFLAKDRDGILL
+4828 IRLSFLTKHHEGLLL
-4843 FQGQPRGIDA
+4843 FQGQPRGVDA
-4853 KGQDYLSLAL
+4853 KGQDYISLGL
-4863 VNGYLEFSYEMGSG
+4863 KNGYLEFSYEMGGG
-4877 PAEIVSGERVDDGQ
+4877 PAEIVSEERVDDGRM
-4891 LHAVE
+4891 HTVE
-4896 LRRTGKWGSLK
+4896 LRRTGKRGTLK
-4907 IDNKEVHGES
+4907 VDTKEVHGES

-4945 YHKGF
+4945 YLKGF
-4950 VGSILNVQI
+4950 TGSIMNVQI
-4959 QDSGVLNL
+4959 QDSGVLSL
-4967 YDDSISSANADQCEE
+4967 YSDSISSANADQCED
-4982 HVGSGDYFMHF
+4982 HVGSGDYFVHF